1 MMQNIVVFVTCEN
14 QDEAGKI
21 AGALVEKRLAACANI
36 LPNVRSVFHW
46 QGAVEDE
53 DEVLMIIKTR
63 HEVFDRLAGVVTELH
78 SYDVPEIIALP
89 IVAGNA
95 PYLDWIE
102 NEVKEA
108 R

>member
-1 MMQNIVVFVTCEN
+1 MMQSIVVLVTCEN
-14 QDEAGKI
+14 QDEAKKI

-36 LPNVRSVFHW
+36 LPNVRSVFRW

-63 HEVFDRLAGVVTELH
+63 HEVFDHLAEVVTELH